1 MISRDKAYDLAY
13 RLRNTYIIV
22 PRAEVKHF
30 AIGEE
35 IELVETMKV
44 RHDIMDEAA
53 DVIEGLIDALIDV
66 YAEKSACEAENEI
79 QAKSLEIADKRI
91 LSLIRQ
97 RDECIKQFD
106 ALCKKMERADDCINE
121 ISDQF
126 ERGKCSNDYVED
138 ILKEYYE
145 NEQ

>member
-22 PRAEVKHF
+22 PKAEVKHF
-30 AIGEE
+30 AIGDE
-35 IELVETMKV
+35 IEPVETMEV

-53 DVIEGLIDALIDV
+53 DVIEELIDALIDV
-66 YAEKSACEAENEI
+66 EAEKSSFESANEI
-79 QAKSLEIADKRI
+79 QAKSLEIANQRI
-91 LSLIRQ
+91 LRLIRQ

-106 ALCKKMERADDCINE
+106 LLCKKMERADDLIAE
-121 ISDQF
+121 ISNQF
-126 ERGKCSNDYVED
+126 DRGKCSNDYIEE

-145 NEQ
+145 NER